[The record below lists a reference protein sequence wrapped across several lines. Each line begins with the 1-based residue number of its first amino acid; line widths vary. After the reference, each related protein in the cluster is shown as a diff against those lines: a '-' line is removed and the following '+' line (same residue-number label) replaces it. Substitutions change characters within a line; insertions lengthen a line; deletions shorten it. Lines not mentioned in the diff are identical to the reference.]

1 MDNQPVVNTEKK
13 RRLGKWLFLAL
24 CAVFLGF
31 IIFFLRGQYVS
42 DTLKGIVIPE
52 LESATGQKVTAR
64 KISINI
70 LPLFIEAKDL
80 IVSDSSGNRIVN
92 AGKVRGYV
100 SLAGIFNKQITL
112 QRLVIEGPDI
122 RTERKQLTGII
133 EQVRKY
139 LEQERKDVLKVKIR
153 VVEVVKGAVFLN
165 DRESKGNAGI
175 KGLSG
180 EFITGETPRLFAK
193 VQELD
198 IDKEGWPKI
207 VCDLNTAL
215 TFQKDRIEIR
225 KLEVGAYGSRFRGE
239 GTYARGRGKLTTEIS
254 LIMDSLKRLFHLG
267 QSGEGRVSVNGEIKL
282 GQDASRRPSLTM
294 RQNEFHF
301 KGLGDIVV
309 DLKLGGK
316 FYLQTLME
324 LLKVKEDLEGLV
336 DFQGEITGRLNDIS
350 GKAKAKLRNGRLY
363 GVDIDSLKCDVRYK
377 DGVMDFQNGSADL
390 YHGSAEAHASIHLPV
405 VDFFALNVKFHTI
418 DSGAALKLIGWEPGI
433 PAGKV
438 DGEIS
443 SSGTVFNPD
452 GWFVFK
458 SSGAGQRAQAPG
470 RQTPVDNVLD
480 RIKDI
485 KGKFSLR
492 EPVLSLSNIQI
503 FTTVSNADLTGD
515 VHLKNKTMNLKGR
528 LYAENVSDLALPY
541 YRELKGR
548 CSFSGE
554 ITGKFEDP
562 KISGIVYMNNAVI
575 EGYTADKII
584 SDFAYK
590 KNLLGLRE
598 AKFISPGEEHTI
610 KGKIAFPEAKEIF
623 DLAKPV
629 YDLKASLRNAEFG
642 QAVRIF
648 YKDFIGTGRM
658 NADFTIGG
666 RDTDIDLSGKASVE
680 KGSLYNVPIDTG
692 SSLISYSHK
701 TLLLKRVKLLKG
713 KSVLNAEVRFFPD
726 NRFSYSATADK
737 FFVKDMVGFER
748 MPDDAVVALE
758 SAGKGTLDNP
768 SLTLT
773 AKVAGGTFK
782 GKNMGGGAISAFVQN
797 RNISLTGAL
806 FNERMKI
813 KGSGHFDDTLPWTAE
828 VTIQQGRYD
837 FLISSILKEV
847 PEDLQLNLEGRI
859 AMKGNRKS
867 IAASAEINH
876 LTLALFDQTFTND
889 SQMNFVLDN
898 GKISFNTVTVKSGS
912 TSFRLRGGLE
922 IGKDYDLVI
931 EGSASLAPLKGLSK
945 KIGYLKGDADFSLSV
960 NGKWEKPQ
968 INGTMDVTNASF
980 GLKDFPNYISSI
992 NGHIYMDGDRIVL
1005 EKLSGKI
1012 GGGNVNI
1019 SGLVNLK
1026 AFQIKRFYL
1035 QAGLDNINTSF
1046 SKDFTVNFDGN
1057 LLCRGTTDAMTLSG
1071 DIKINRARYKEMVEW
1086 RSWLLTKQL
1095 QEIPKTEPSL
1105 FEKAALN
1112 IRITGSE
1119 NISVDNNIARTSVKI
1134 RGDMILKGTISNPIL
1149 FGRLEAN
1156 EGYVY
1161 FRNNEFKVIFA
1172 SVDFADPNRIKPII
1186 NLTAE
1191 IEIKGYDIRLNLEGQ
1206 FDHFNLSLSSDPHL
1220 DEVDILALLT
1230 VGQVGKQL
1238 KGLEGGIGA
1247 GEATSF
1253 ITGKLQ
1259 DVVEERLRTITGL
1272 DRFQVEPYVSN
1283 LNGTVGPRVT
1293 VSKRLIG
1300 ERLFV
1305 TYTNPIGSS
1314 AEQIIKLEY
1323 LLEKNISL
1331 IGSRDERGSVGGD
1344 VKFRFG
1350 FK

>member
-1 MDNQPVVNTEKK
+1 MENQQVNTENKK
-13 RRLGKWLFLAL
+13 RLGTWLLLAS
-24 CAVFLGF
+24 CVVFLGMLVL
-31 IIFFLRGQYVS
+31 FLRGQYIS
-42 DTLKGIVIPE
+42 DTLKGIVVPE

-64 KISINI
+64 KIVINI

-80 IVSDSSGNRIVN
+80 IVSDTSGNKIVN
-92 AGKVRGYV
+92 ARKVRGYV
-100 SLAGIFNKQITL
+100 TLTGIFNKQITL
-112 QRLVIEGPDI
+112 QRLVIDGPEI

-133 EQVRKY
+133 EHVKKY
-139 LEQERKDVLKVKIR
+139 LEQERKDIFKVKIR
-153 VVEVVKGAVFLN
+153 VVEVVKGAVSLN
-165 DRESKGNAGI
+165 DRELKGDAGV

-180 EFITGETPRLFAK
+180 EFITGENPRLFAAVK
-193 VQELD
+193 ELD

-207 VCDLNTAL
+207 VCDLNTAV
-215 TFQKDRIEIR
+215 TFQKDRIEIK
-225 KLEVGAYGSRFRGE
+225 KLEVGAYGSKLRGA
-239 GTYARGRGKLTTEIS
+239 GTYARGKGKLTTEIS

-267 QSGEGRVSVNGEIKL
+267 QRGDGRVSVKGDIKL
-282 GQDASRRPSLTM
+282 GQNTTRLPSLTT
-294 RQNEFHF
+294 RQDEFHF
-301 KGLGDIVV
+301 KGVGDIVL
-309 DLKLGGK
+309 DLKLGGE

-336 DFQGEITGRLNDIS
+336 DFQGEITGRLTDIS
-350 GKAKAKLRNGRLY
+350 GKAKANLRNGRLY
-363 GVDIDSLKCDVRYK
+363 GVDLDSLKCDVLYK

-390 YHGSAEAHASIHLPV
+390 YHGTAEAHASIHLPV
-405 VDFFALNVKFHTI
+405 VNFFALNVKFHTI
-418 DSGAALKLIGWEPGI
+418 DSSAALKLIGWEPGI

-438 DGEIS
+438 EGELS
-443 SSGTVFNPD
+443 SSGSAFNPD
-452 GWFVFK
+452 GRFVFK
-458 SSGAGQRAQAPG
+458 ASGTGQRAQNTGRHAPA
-470 RQTPVDNVLD
+470 DNVLD

-492 EPVLSLSNIQI
+492 EDVLSLPDIQI
-503 FTTVSNADLTGD
+503 FTTVSNVDLAGD
-515 VHLKNKTMNLKGR
+515 VNLKKKTLNLKGR

-548 CSFSGE
+548 CSFSGDV
-554 ITGKFEDP
+554 TGTFEDP
-562 KISGIVYMNNAVI
+562 KISGSVYMNNAVI
-575 EGYTADKII
+575 EGYQVDKII
-584 SDFAYK
+584 SDVAYQ
-590 KNLLGLRE
+590 KNLLSLRE

-623 DLAKPV
+623 NLAKPV

-642 QAVRIF
+642 SAVRIF
-648 YKDFIGTGRM
+648 YKDFIATGRM
-658 NADFTIGG
+658 SADITIGG

-680 KGSLYNVPIDTG
+680 KGSIYKIPIDSA
-692 SSLISYSHK
+692 SSLMSYSHK
-701 TLLLKRVKLLKG
+701 ALLLKKLKLLKG
-713 KSVLNAEVRFFPD
+713 KSVLSAEVRISSD
-726 NRFSYSATADK
+726 NRFSYTATSDRL
-737 FFVKDMVGFER
+737 FVKDLSGFER
-748 MPDDAVVALE
+748 MPDDAVVTLE

-768 SLTLT
+768 SLTLV
-773 AKVAGGTFK
+773 AKMAGGTFK
-782 GKNMGGGAISAFVQN
+782 GKNMGVGTISVSIQN

-813 KGSGHFDDTLPWTAE
+813 KGSGHLDDTLPWTTE

-837 FLISSILKEV
+837 FLVSSILKEV

-859 AMKGNRKS
+859 FAKGNRKNIS
-867 IAASAEINH
+867 ASAEISH
-876 LTLALFDQTFTND
+876 LTLALFGQTFTND
-889 SQMNFVLDN
+889 SNMNFALDN
-898 GKISFNTVTVKSGS
+898 RKISFNTFTVKSGS
-912 TSFRLRGGLE
+912 TSFQLHGGIE
-922 IGKDYDLVI
+922 IDKEYDLRLN
-931 EGSASLAPLKGLSK
+931 GSASLAPLKGLSK
-945 KIGYLKGDADFSLSV
+945 RIGYLKGDANFVLSV

-968 INGTMDVTNASF
+968 MNGTMDVTNASF

-1026 AFQIKRFYL
+1026 AFQVKRYYL
-1035 QAGLDNINTSF
+1035 QAKLDNINTPF
-1046 SKDFTVNFDGN
+1046 SKDFTINFDGN
-1057 LLCRGTTDAMTLSG
+1057 LLCRGTTDAMNLSG
-1071 DIKINRARYKEMVEW
+1071 DIKINRAKYKEMVEW
-1086 RSWLLTKQL
+1086 RSWLLTKQM
-1095 QEIPKTEPSL
+1095 QELPKTELSI
-1105 FEKAALN
+1105 FEKAELN
-1112 IRITGSE
+1112 IRIAGSE
-1119 NISVDNNIARTSVKI
+1119 NISIDNNIARTSVMI

-1149 FGRLEAN
+1149 FGRLESN
-1156 EGYVY
+1156 TGYVY

-1172 SVDFADPNRIKPII
+1172 SVDFADQHRIKPVI

-1206 FDHFNLSLSSDPHL
+1206 LDHFNLSLSSDPHL
-1220 DEVDILALLT
+1220 DEVDILGLLT

-1253 ITGKLQ
+1253 ITGKVQ
-1259 DVVEERLRTITGL
+1259 DVLEERMRTITGL

-1283 LNGTVGPRVT
+1283 LTGTVGASVT

-1323 LLEKNISL
+1323 LLDKNISL
-1331 IGSRDERGSVGGD
+1331 IGSRDERGSLGSD
-1344 VKFRFG
+1344 VKFRFE

>member
-1 MDNQPVVNTEKK
+1 MENQPVVNTENK
-13 RRLGKWLFLAL
+13 RKLGKWLFLAL
-24 CAVFLGF
+24 CSVCLGF

-42 DTLKGIVIPE
+42 DTLKGIVVPE
-52 LESATGQKVTAR
+52 LESATGEKVTAR

-70 LPLFIEAKDL
+70 LPLFIEAQDL
-80 IVSDSSGNRIVN
+80 IVSDSSGDRIVN

-112 QRLVIEGPDI
+112 QRLVVDGPDI

-133 EQVRKY
+133 EHVRKY

-153 VVEVVKGAVFLN
+153 VVEVVKGAVLLN
-165 DRESKGNAGI
+165 DQKAKGNAGI
-175 KGLSG
+175 NGLSG

-193 VQELD
+193 VQELV

-215 TFQKDRIEIR
+215 TFQKDRIEIK
-225 KLEVGAYGSRFRGE
+225 KLEVGAYGSRFRGA
-239 GTYARGRGKLTTEIS
+239 GTYAGGKGKLTTEIS

-267 QSGEGRVSVNGEIKL
+267 QRGEGRVSVKGDIKL
-282 GQDASRRPSLTM
+282 GQDASRVPSLSM
-294 RQNEFHF
+294 RQDEFHF

-350 GKAKAKLRNGRLY
+350 GKAKAKLQNGRLY
-363 GVDIDSLKCDVRYK
+363 GVDVDSLKCDVLYK

-438 DGEIS
+438 DGELS
-443 SSGTVFNPD
+443 SSGTAFNPD

-458 SSGAGQRAQAPG
+458 ANPG
-470 RQTPVDNVLD
+470 RQAPVDNVLN

-492 EPVLSLSNIQI
+492 EPVLSLSDIQI
-503 FTTVSNADLTGD
+503 FTAVSNADLTGD
-515 VHLKNKTMNLKGR
+515 VHLKNKTMNLKAR
-528 LYAENVSDLALPY
+528 LSAENVSDLALPY
-541 YRELKGR
+541 YRSLKGR
-548 CSFSGE
+548 CSFSGD

-562 KISGIVYMNNAVI
+562 KISGSVYMNNAVI
-575 EGYTADKII
+575 EGYKSDKII
-584 SDFAYK
+584 SDFAYQ
-590 KNLLGLRE
+590 KNLLILRE

-623 DLAKPV
+623 DLGKPV

-648 YKDFIGTGRM
+648 YKDFIGTGKM
-658 NADFTIGG
+658 NADITIGG
-666 RDTDIDLSGKASVE
+666 RDTNVDLSGKASVE
-680 KGSLYNVPIDTG
+680 AGSLYKFPIDSA
-692 SSLISYSHK
+692 SSMISYSHK
-701 TLLLKRVKLLKG
+701 MLELKKVRLQKG
-713 KSVLNAEVRFFPD
+713 KSVLNAGIRFFPD
-726 NRFSYSATADK
+726 NRFSYSATSDK
-737 FFVKDMVGFER
+737 FFIKDIAGFER
-748 MPDDAVVALE
+748 MPDDAVVTLE
-758 SAGKGTLDNP
+758 SAGKGTFDNP

-773 AKVAGGTFK
+773 AKVSGGTFR
-782 GKNMGGGAISAFVQN
+782 GKNMGGGTISASAQN
-797 RNISLTGAL
+797 RNIVFAGAL
-806 FNERMKI
+806 FNDRMKI
-813 KGSGHFDDTLPWTAE
+813 KGSGHLDDTLPWTAE

-837 FLISSILKEV
+837 FLVSPILKEV
-847 PEDLQLNLEGRI
+847 PEDLQLNIEGRI
-859 AMKGNRKS
+859 AMRGNRKNIS
-867 IAASAEINH
+867 ATAEINH
-876 LTLALFDQTFTND
+876 LTLALFGQTFTND
-889 SQMNFVLDN
+889 SHMNFALDN
-898 GKISFNTVTVKSGS
+898 RKISFNTFTVKSGS
-912 TSFRLRGGLE
+912 TSFRLNGGLE
-922 IGKDYDLVI
+922 IGKEYDLRLD
-931 EGSASLAPLKGLSK
+931 GSASLAPLKGLSK
-945 KIGYLKGDADFSLSV
+945 KIGYLKGDSVFSLSV

-968 INGTMDVTNASF
+968 INGTMDVTNASL
-980 GLKDFPNYISSI
+980 GLKDFPTYISSI

-1012 GGGNVNI
+1012 GGGNVKI
-1019 SGLVNLK
+1019 TGLVNLK

-1035 QAGLDNINTSF
+1035 QAGLENISTTF
-1046 SKDFTVNFDGN
+1046 SKDFAVNFDGN
-1057 LLCRGTTDAMTLSG
+1057 LLCRGTTDAMNLSG

-1095 QEIPKTEPSL
+1095 QEIPKNEPSL
-1105 FEKAALN
+1105 FEKAVLN

-1119 NISVDNNIARTSVKI
+1119 NISIDNNIARTSVKI
-1134 RGDMILKGTISNPIL
+1134 RGDMILKGTISDPIL
-1149 FGRLEAN
+1149 FGRFESN

-1206 FDHFNLSLSSDPHL
+1206 LDHFNLSLSSDPHL

-1253 ITGKLQ
+1253 ITGKMQ
-1259 DVVEERLRTITGL
+1259 DAIEERLRTITGL

-1283 LNGTVGPRVT
+1283 LTGTVGPKVT

-1314 AEQIIKLEY
+1314 AEQILKLEY
-1323 LLEKNISL
+1323 LLDKNISL
-1331 IGSRDERGSVGGD
+1331 IGNRDERGSIGGD